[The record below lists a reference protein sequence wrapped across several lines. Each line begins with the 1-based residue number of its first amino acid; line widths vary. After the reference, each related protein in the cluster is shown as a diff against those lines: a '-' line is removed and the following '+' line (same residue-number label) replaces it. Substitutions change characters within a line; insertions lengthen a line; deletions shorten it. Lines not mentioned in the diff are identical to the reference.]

1 MKTPEFLLLGEVL
14 EIHQDQLARY
24 GGMPGVRDMGLLQ
37 LALAMPAGGM
47 GGQYFHEDQYEMAA
61 AYLFHIA
68 RNHPFV
74 DGNKRTAAVAALV
87 FLALNGVEIEADED
101 AFELMV
107 RAVAEGRMNKSSIA
121 DFFREHSG

>member
-1 MKTPEFLLLGEVL
+1 MLEPLFLSLGEVL

-37 LALAMPAGGM
+37 SALAMPAGGL
-47 GGQYFHEDQYEMAA
+47 GGQYFHEDLHAMAA
-61 AYLFHIA
+61 AYLYHIA

-87 FLALNGVEIEADED
+87 FLALNGLEIEADED
-101 AFELMV
+101 ALELMV
-107 RAVAEGRMNKSSIA
+107 RAVAEGRIGKSSIA
-121 DFFREHSG
+121 DFFRENSR